1 MTSKAIGFIETI
13 GLSAAIE
20 AADAAAKSANV
31 TLLGYENTKG
41 GGMIT
46 VKIAGD
52 VGAVKA
58 AVSAGS
64 AAAMRVGRV
73 ASCLVIPRPHTEVDA
88 LIHQVDRGR
97 AAQPAGNGPVP
108 PPPAAPARAE
118 APKPAKAAPKA
129 ARPVAQA
136 KPQPK
141 PAPSKSK
148 PAAIARP
155 KPASKAEKPAAPAMI
170 EEPHAPAQPAVLA
183 EPDAA
188 PPTAADRP
196 EEPPA
201 ME

>member
-73 ASCLVIPRPHTEVDA
+73 ASCLVIPRPHAEVDA

-97 AAQPAGNGPVP
+97 AAQPAWNGPVP
-108 PPPAAPARAE
+108 PLPPAPARAE

-129 ARPVAQA
+129 ARPIAQA
-136 KPQPK
+136 KPLPK

-148 PAAIARP
+148 PAALARP
-155 KPASKAEKPAAPAMI
+155 KPAPQAEKPAAPAKI
-170 EEPHAPAQPAVLA
+170 EEPLAAPPAALA
-183 EPDAA
+183 EPDAG
-188 PPTAADRP
+188 PPIAADRP

-201 ME
+201 IE

>member
-73 ASCLVIPRPHTEVDA
+73 ASCLVIPRPHAEVDA

-129 ARPVAQA
+129 AGPIARA
-136 KPQPK
+136 KPLPK

-148 PAAIARP
+148 PAALARP
-155 KPASKAEKPAAPAMI
+155 KPAPQAEKPAAPAKI
-170 EEPHAPAQPAVLA
+170 EEPLAAPPAALA
-183 EPDAA
+183 EPDAG
-188 PPTAADRP
+188 PPIAADRP

-201 ME
+201 IE

>member
-73 ASCLVIPRPHTEVDA
+73 ASCLVIPRPHAEVDA

-108 PPPAAPARAE
+108 PPAAPARAE

-129 ARPVAQA
+129 AGPIARA
-136 KPQPK
+136 KPLPK

-148 PAAIARP
+148 PAALARP
-155 KPASKAEKPAAPAMI
+155 KPAPQAEKPAAPAKI
-170 EEPHAPAQPAVLA
+170 EEPLAAPPAALA
-183 EPDAA
+183 EPDAG
-188 PPTAADRP
+188 PPIAADRP

-201 ME
+201 IE